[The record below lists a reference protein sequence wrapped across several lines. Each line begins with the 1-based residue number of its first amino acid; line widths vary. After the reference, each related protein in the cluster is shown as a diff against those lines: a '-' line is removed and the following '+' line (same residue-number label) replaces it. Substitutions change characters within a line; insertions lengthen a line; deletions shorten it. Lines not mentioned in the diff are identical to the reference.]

1 MNTYS
6 RRASPRSSSCG
17 VVLVS
22 TVLTSWSC
30 NKLYIKT
37 RCNKHWLYY
46 LFHYLSFYVWNVIL
60 ADIKVM
66 HSVLALKLVWQ
77 AGCWNDKISCWCHT
91 VAKIMSYLYIWI
103 SESRPRSLGNL
114 LLSISHPSHPI
125 SVSRGWLNFTF
136 SFQPV
141 VEINSSYLLVVWFHK
156 TNNQMVLWYA
166 KTKDP
171 ELVQVQASSGSHL
184 HLTSDHYMRNTQ
196 SRHAHTKNGETQI
209 ALLRHHIL
217 HYKVIRDTCSDASP
231 IRIHLRRMSPIR
243 GCIWD
248 AL

>member
-1 MNTYS
+1 MLLSLSCYNLVCHYFLHLWGILYTHTCHISCILLLCSTARKMKSSLMNTYS
-6 RRASPRSSSCG
+6 RRASPQSSSCG

-103 SESRPRSLGNL
+103 SESRPRS
-114 LLSISHPSHPI
+114 
-125 SVSRGWLNFTF
+125 RAT
-136 SFQPV
+136 
-141 VEINSSYLLVVWFHK
+141 Y
-156 TNNQMVLWYA
+156 Y
-166 KTKDP
+166 
-171 ELVQVQASSGSHL
+171 
-184 HLTSDHYMRNTQ
+184 YR
-196 SRHAHTKNGETQI
+196 
-209 ALLRHHIL
+209 
-217 HYKVIRDTCSDASP
+217 
-231 IRIHLRRMSPIR
+231 
-243 GCIWD
+243 
-248 AL
+248 